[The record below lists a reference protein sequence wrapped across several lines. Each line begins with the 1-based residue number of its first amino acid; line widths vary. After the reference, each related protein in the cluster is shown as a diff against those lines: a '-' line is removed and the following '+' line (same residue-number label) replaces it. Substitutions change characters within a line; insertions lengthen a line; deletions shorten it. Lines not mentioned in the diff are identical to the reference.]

1 MLTAAIAAVAALQAA
16 VPTAVAQ
23 EAPPEPPRYSLAAWS
38 ERAWNRIADR
48 AGGIFGRLAEE
59 GILQRYHPLQ
69 DHEYR
74 LDEFT
79 AGFALADEG
88 VWRETE
94 NGFRVWGGSVSNR
107 NYINRAEAR
116 LSVPVARR
124 VGAGL
129 RLWQEES
136 LEADRQRVL
145 VTLDVDSLVGGWTGW
160 FGITLEFVKPDA
172 DLEWGL
178 RRRID
183 DRLDLSFAV
192 AVLDAFN
199 DFIFVGLGVD
209 SAETDIF
216 REYRRQPLAVR
227 FAADWRPTRRWR
239 LEAAGGATNRA
250 RLEGDVL
257 ADARAAFDQ
266 SERARYAGLLGEWT
280 PRRDFAVGAFA
291 RRIQAQSRREYA
303 AADSLFDFDLLE
315 ATTTAGA
322 YALYRP
328 SRDWDLE
335 AAVLYAHR
343 RERRRGADARD
354 GRDREWAAWATGS
367 RRVASWLFLSLGYYY
382 DDRAPS
388 SGVPFAD
395 ALAATGRR
403 LRTDLELRFPSG
415 ARLGAGVNWE
425 LDSPQ
430 ETRFFDGAHGR
441 LIVPF

>member
-1 MLTAAIAAVAALQAA
+1 MLALTIAATLQAA
-16 VPTAVAQ
+16 TSTAAAQ
-23 EAPPEPPRYSLAAWS
+23 DARPEPPRYSLAAWS
-38 ERAWNRIADR
+38 EHAWNRMADR

-74 LDEFT
+74 LDEMT

-88 VWRETE
+88 IWRNTE

-107 NYINRAEAR
+107 SYINRAEAR
-116 LSVPVARR
+116 LRVPVARR
-124 VGAGL
+124 VGAGF

-160 FGITLEFVKPDA
+160 FGITLELVKPDA

-183 DRLDLSFAV
+183 DRLDLSFAF

-209 SAETDIF
+209 LAETDIF

-227 FAADWRPTRRWR
+227 FAADWRPAVRWR
-239 LEAAGGATNRA
+239 VEAAGGATNRA
-250 RLEGDVL
+250 RLEGDFV
-257 ADARAAFDQ
+257 ADSRAEFDQ
-266 SERARYAGLLGEWT
+266 AERVRYAALLGEWT
-280 PRRDFAVGAFA
+280 PRRDLAVGAFA
-291 RRIQAQSRREYA
+291 RRIEAQARREYA
-303 AADSLFDFDLLE
+303 AADSIFDFDLHE
-315 ATTTAGA
+315 ATTTGGA

-328 SRDWDLE
+328 SPDWDLE
-335 AAVLYAHR
+335 AAVLRTQR

-354 GRDREWAAWATGS
+354 GRDREWSAWATGS
-367 RRVASWLFLSLGYYY
+367 RRLASWLFLSVGYFY

-395 ALAATGRR
+395 ALAATSQR

-425 LDSPQ
+425 LDSPK

-441 LIVPF
+441 LTVTF